1 MNYDKIADNKI
12 IEKTITNLQN
22 NNFSSRLVKNKTEA
36 LSEIKKMI
44 PPGAS
49 IMNGSSVTL
58 HEIGFIDY
66 LKSNE
71 HGWNNLHANILSE
84 KDADKQNKLRKESVL
99 SDYFIVSAHAITEN
113 GEIIWASNSGS
124 QLPHLVYTSQNII
137 IVVGTQKIVKNIEAG
152 LDRIEKYVFPLED
165 ERAKKLGWG
174 GSLIAKLLIL
184 KKENPKMGRKINV
197 ILIPEKL
204 GY

>member
-44 PPGAS
+44 SPGAS